1 MSQSHGAALRYSQYA
16 ASATGACPQQPVAQQ
31 SPSGAAGKQSG
42 QTTTSASGSVAVVTR
57 QQQQQQQQQQQHQHQ
72 HQQVPSL
79 PFMRPPLL
87 VTSSG
92 ATMLP
97 AGANGGSGGRL
108 PKYPGSLSGSD
119 TDVSTS
125 TENLSRE
132 ERYVLSHARVEPQ
145 GEENLQGSVTPV
157 NEMQGRFI
165 GDKFSSNTSTDST
178 RYVTAIGGMYAN
190 IGPGPGTGNDG
201 SSNRSSMVGGG
212 GGGSNRN
219 SLKEPNSNRSSMDV
233 SQSSYN
239 TLIIHDDVYGGGINN
254 NREYAGSPPP
264 YMTKKER
271 PRSYGEA
278 QVAMQEISEIPE
290 EYLNQSHVLKH
301 LAKEVKLPASS
312 TRGGATRSES
322 LARDSTG
329 SQTAAA
335 EGGGGAGRHWSG
347 RQQSTTSSTASTA
360 NAADSGGIGES
371 GEHQQQQKKAIDKRK
386 AGSCEPTGGTAAA
399 AAGGNGKL
407 KSKSQPDLT
416 RLYDID
422 PEELEALVKE
432 NQLLKQ
438 QLNNCYLKV
447 AKSQKLEQEIANI
460 YRVHEELVQS
470 CDRRERLERAAR
482 TRLQQD
488 CRRLQELNR
497 AFRDQVEV
505 YQSQLHASSDHQLGR
520 TQQDVLISQLV
531 NQNKSLV
538 DANRRQC
545 IELQAQNATLE
556 EQRIHINVLDT
567 ALKRLEEEC
576 RQKQVYVERCA
587 QLQHALQSLQ
597 NASERREQAER
608 KLRIDYDNDLP
619 NRSGSS
625 TNSETDNLKWQL
637 REKDAQIIRLEAECT
652 KLEQRNL
659 EESNVR
665 NVAKMAMERNSQ
677 ETERIL
683 AEAKQEK
690 IRYLDEAHAANRKV
704 TELQT
709 RLKLVENRLAEKD
722 AMIRAYHGQKIYG
735 GSTNSYGS
743 YNLSTDSFALNPL
756 GAYNSQTSYVDVSSN
771 SFDVVGGN
779 AGAGSLLDPSVVGPY
794 VGASSVATSY
804 ASTYGQTN
812 PSFAQS
818 SLNLPGHGAGTGS
831 VMGGAAGSVS
841 VVGNGVTGCYSSPG
855 SSTTSNYS
863 STNFGSGTPGS
874 SSEHT
879 IYDSKNYELRSIDDQ
894 LKQLDEQLLNKR
906 GLCCFPSLTTKKP
919 IQSLLAADEVSVL
932 SANNSEAF
940 LQNLAHIDRRSE
952 QQQQREDR
960 ESGAGSQKATE
971 DMVLLEKQGRCS
983 QKLRGGSSGSSTGTA
998 TLGNLAHV
1006 SQAVGQNM
1014 TDISNIGSS
1023 GLSGVGPV
1031 GSGGNKMLSSIAK
1044 QGSGVASLLGASH
1057 RGSSLPPSALPR
1069 PPRSLKPPRKIEY
1082 GRLSDGGGG
1091 DGGALGGGMMGKK
1104 TRAVTPPSPV
1114 SSDSPKDTYGGR
1126 IKRPGAVGG
1135 VRDFSPAK
1143 GGYVEMKDTLQL
1155 TGCGGGSLKHKSYG
1169 SMNAVAP
1176 GGGPVGGH
1184 QGGTK
1189 FGFVKTS
1196 SGSAGSGSSG
1206 GSGSTVCGDYA
1217 KVDYPS
1223 TKNYQRLEETPTTP
1237 TMPTTGTVVVSDHG
1251 SQSSSQSRKSSADS
1265 GTLKRTLLPNVRK
1278 PSPGIQQQQQTI
1290 PKGGSR
1296 DSLNSASSGS
1306 NHSNSTGP
1314 AGMAGLSRS
1323 SPLRSTPTAGY
1334 HHSLHTLQRTPPRF
1348 IHHQQ
1353 STSTESTKSNYAM
1366 PGSQQPQ
1373 QQQPLHHGFFSKF
1386 ASQSVSPART
1396 ITQPKSSSS
1405 LPSSSVLQ
1413 AAVSSSATS
1422 AIGQSS
1428 TASLPPKP
1436 AGLDKQFGP
1445 AAQSG
1450 TPSAV
1455 TTGYNNPQRPR
1466 GTSLARVG
1474 NKYRIQF

>member
-16 ASATGACPQQPVAQQ
+16 ASTTGACPQQPLVQ
-31 SPSGAAGKQSG
+31 PSGTAGKQSG
-42 QTTTSASGSVAVVTR
+42 QTTTSTSGSVAVVTR
-57 QQQQQQQQQQQHQHQ
+57 QQQQQSQQQHQ

-97 AGANGGSGGRL
+97 AGASSGGRL

-178 RYVTAIGGMYAN
+178 RYVTPIGGMYAN

-239 TLIIHDDVYGGGINN
+239 TLIIHDDIYGGINN
-254 NREYAGSPPP
+254 RDYAGSPPP

-312 TRGGATRSES
+312 TRGG
-322 LARDSTG
+322 
-329 SQTAAA
+329 
-335 EGGGGAGRHWSG
+335 G

-360 NAADSGGIGES
+360 NAADGGIVES
-371 GEHQQQQKKAIDKRK
+371 IGEHQPQKKAIDKRK
-386 AGSCEPTGGTAAA
+386 AGSCEPTGGGTAA

-722 AMIRAYHGQKIYG
+722 AMIRAYQGQKIYG

-771 SFDVVGGN
+771 SFDVSGN
-779 AGAGSLLDPSVVGPY
+779 AGHAGSLLDPSVVGPY
-794 VGASSVATSY
+794 VGASSVATASSY

-818 SLNLPGHGAGTGS
+818 SLNLPGHGAGSGS
-831 VMGGAAGSVS
+831 VIGGAAGSVS

-952 QQQQREDR
+952 QQQREDR
-960 ESGAGSQKATE
+960 EPGTGSQKATE

-1014 TDISNIGSS
+1014 TDISNIGSP
-1023 GLSGVGPV
+1023 GLSNVGP
-1031 GSGGNKMLSSIAK
+1031 GSTSGNKVCMLSSIAK
-1044 QGSGVASLLGASH
+1044 QSSGVAGLLGTSH

-1104 TRAVTPPSPV
+1104 TRAVTPPSPA

-1126 IKRPGAVGG
+1126 IKRPVGG

-1143 GGYVEMKDTLQL
+1143 GGYVEMKDTL
-1155 TGCGGGSLKHKSYG
+1155 GCGGGSLKHKSYG

-1176 GGGPVGGH
+1176 VGGSVGG

-1237 TMPTTGTVVVSDHG
+1237 TMTTTGAVVAD
-1251 SQSSSQSRKSSADS
+1251 SQSRKSSADS
-1265 GTLKRTLLPNVRK
+1265 LKRTLLPNVRK
-1278 PSPGIQQQQQTI
+1278 PSPGTQQQQQII

-1306 NHSNSTGP
+1306 NHSNSAGP
-1314 AGMAGLSRS
+1314 ARS

-1366 PGSQQPQ
+1366 AVVSSQQPQ
-1373 QQQPLHHGFFSKF
+1373 QQPPLHHGFFSKF

-1405 LPSSSVLQ
+1405 LPSSSVLH

-1436 AGLDKQFGP
+1436 AGLDKQLGP
-1445 AAQSG
+1445 APQSG

-1455 TTGYNNPQRPR
+1455 SSSTGHTGYNNPQRQR